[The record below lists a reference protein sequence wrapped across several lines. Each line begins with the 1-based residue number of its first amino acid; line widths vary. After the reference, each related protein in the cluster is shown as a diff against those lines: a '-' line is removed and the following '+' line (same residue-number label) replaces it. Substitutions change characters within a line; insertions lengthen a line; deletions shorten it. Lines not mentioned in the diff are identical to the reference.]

1 MTQHQRGDLRMAQGL
16 LPFQYE
22 AESSSGGVTA
32 LGGLPLYLDLIKA
45 SGLAD
50 AVRRHLRVAGD
61 QGWLDVQMVVALL
74 ALNLAGGD
82 CVEDLE
88 RLEGD
93 SGFAAVVREVEGRLL
108 GPAERRFLKRRWRRE
123 RRRSLPSP
131 CSLLAWLGRFHS
143 QEEEGKRQKGTAFI
157 PAMTSQLAGLGLVNR
172 ALLGFL
178 QSHRRER
185 VATLDMDAT
194 LVESHKRQALY
205 CYKKFKAY
213 QPLNC
218 WWAEQRVVLHSEFRD
233 GNVPAGYEQLRV
245 LKASRDEAAALGVEK
260 VCLRSDA
267 AGYQQDLLLFCGE
280 GQDPRFGVIEFAV
293 SADVTPE
300 FRAAVRQVK
309 EVEWQPLVRRDAEG
323 DCTTTDQEWAE
334 VCYVPSWV
342 GYSKKRA
349 DYRFLV
355 IREPLRQ
362 LDLGDTDQLPF
373 ATEEFAAKGRYKL
386 FAVVTNRTL
395 AWRRGDLVAARAL
408 RQERGS
414 PFCHEGRSGRWPDAV
429 GAVRGQCC
437 LVGDHDPRPQPQC
450 SDEAAGPRIGLAYQA
465 DEGGTLPPDQPAGAR
480 GAPCPPVDRARQCHG
495 RDTDASAGG
504 AANPPGPGSG
514 TTGIDL
520 HLNKHP
526 QFLCRL
532 VRCAARKPPRL
543 PWHGWGD
550 SLYDRRRRDGPA
562 KHAIVTI

>member
-93 SGFAAVVREVEGRLL
+93 SGFAAVVREVERRLL

-245 LKASRDEAAALGVEK
+245 LKASLDEAAALGVEK

-362 LDLGDTDQLPF
+362 LDLGDTDELPF

-395 AWRRGDLVAARAL
+395 PGDAVIWWLRERCGKSEEAHSVMKGDLAGGRMPSGLFGANAAWWAIMILAHNLNAAMKRLVLGSAWLTKRMKAVRFHLINLPGRVVRHARQLIVRVNAMGETLTLLLAARRTLQAL
-408 RQERGS
+408 AQG
-414 PFCHEGRSGRWPDAV
+414 
-429 GAVRGQCC
+429 
-437 LVGDHDPRPQPQC
+437 
-450 SDEAAGPRIGLAYQA
+450 
-465 DEGGTLPPDQPAGAR
+465 
-480 GAPCPPVDRARQCHG
+480 
-495 RDTDASAGG
+495 
-504 AANPPGPGSG
+504 PPG
-514 TTGIDL
+514 
-520 HLNKHP
+520 
-526 QFLCRL
+526 
-532 VRCAARKPPRL
+532 
-543 PWHGWGD
+543 
-550 SLYDRRRRDGPA
+550 
-562 KHAIVTI
+562 